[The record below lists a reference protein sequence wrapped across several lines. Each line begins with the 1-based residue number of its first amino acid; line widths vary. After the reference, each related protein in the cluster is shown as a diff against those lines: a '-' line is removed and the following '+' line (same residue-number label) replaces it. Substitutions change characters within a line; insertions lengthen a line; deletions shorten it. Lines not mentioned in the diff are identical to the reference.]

1 MCHLLNSSLANI
13 FFKTRKTLGD
23 SHIKMT
29 GKLLLSCRAFRVQ
42 IAVSSFLPK
51 KVWLKVERKENSKCK
66 SKLMPSNCIGV
77 WSLLIF

>member
-42 IAVSSFLPK
+42 IAEFQLIYPK
-51 KVWLKVERKENSKCK
+51 KYGLRLRVKKFQNVKAS
-66 SKLMPSNCIGV
+66 
-77 WSLLIF
+77 